1 MGALWVFMWEKYEVI
16 YKIDYRV
23 ILSVM
28 GQSKVIQ
35 GWNKF
40 MDFNGAIDS
49 INERKEESMHF
60 GRLIIIFGSII
71 DITKKVPSFV
81 SLVASIVFNNSS
93 TEWNMWSA
101 ESNDSET
108 IFIKPN

>member
-1 MGALWVFMWEKYEVI
+1 
-16 YKIDYRV
+16 
-23 ILSVM
+23 
-28 GQSKVIQ
+28 
-35 GWNKF
+35 

-81 SLVASIVFNNSS
+81 SLLASIVFNNSS
-93 TEWNMWSA
+93 TE
-101 ESNDSET
+101 
-108 IFIKPN
+108 